1 MSKIFPGRMTADL
14 DGDFVVFLI
23 GMRIN
28 KPWKLHKWLPV
39 FRAMAPMLRVLSQR
53 PDLGLLGFHTWLGP
67 SGPLVVQYWRSV
79 EDLESFA
86 RDASLP
92 HHPAWRAFN
101 RAIGDS
107 GDVGIWHET
116 YLVRAGEYETL
127 YGNMPRF
134 GLAEAGTHLPVSAK
148 GETAAQRRR
157 ARRPGHQPG
166 AGESAP
172 RPDTLAEGRDTFAK
186 G

>member
-1 MSKIFPGRMTADL
+1 MAKVFPGRMTADI
-14 DGDFVVFLI
+14 DGEFVVFLI

-39 FRAMAPMLRVLSQR
+39 ARAMTPMLRVLYQR
-53 PDLGLLGFHTWLGP
+53 PELGFLGAHFWIGLR
-67 SGPLVVQYWRSV
+67 GPLVVQYWRSV
-79 EDLESFA
+79 EQLEAFA

-101 RAIGDS
+101 RAVGGN

-116 YLVRAGEYETL
+116 YVVRPGGWETL

-134 GLAEAGTHLPVSAK
+134 GLAAAGRHVPVAAK
-148 GETAAQRRR
+148 GNTAAARR
-157 ARRPGHQPG
+157 AAG
-166 AGESAP
+166 AAP
-172 RPDTLAEGRDTFAK
+172 RTGAPDSRTDR
-186 G
+186 

>member
-39 FRAMAPMLRVLSQR
+39 LWAMAPMLRVLSER
-53 PDLGLLGFHTWLGP
+53 RDLGLLGYHTWLGP
-67 SGPLVVQYWRSV
+67 SGPMVVQYWRSV
-79 EDLESFA
+79 EDLERFA

-101 RAIGDS
+101 RAVGAS

-116 YLVRAGEYETL
+116 YLVRAGEYETV

-134 GLAEAGTHLPVSAK
+134 GLARAGAHLPVSAK
-148 GETAAQRRR
+148 GETAAQRRSS
-157 ARRPGHQPG
+157 RRPG
-166 AGESAP
+166 
-172 RPDTLAEGRDTFAK
+172 PDVPDGSSLHRGVRTTG
-186 G
+186 